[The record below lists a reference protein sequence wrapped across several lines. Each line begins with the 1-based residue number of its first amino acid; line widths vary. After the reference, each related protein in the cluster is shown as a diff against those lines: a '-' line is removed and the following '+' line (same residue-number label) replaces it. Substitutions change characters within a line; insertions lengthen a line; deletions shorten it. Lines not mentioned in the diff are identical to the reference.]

1 MTKNRQKLT
10 SLYLAKC
17 EKMKY
22 NIVITEEPASFDC
35 LCGII
40 GQTTKEVVSK
50 MTEKEKELFD
60 WINNSKDPEKALEF
74 AIKIIEEKIKELN
87 LPN

>member
-1 MTKNRQKLT
+1 
-10 SLYLAKC
+10 
-17 EKMKY
+17 
-22 NIVITEEPASFDC
+22 
-35 LCGII
+35 
-40 GQTTKEVVSK
+40 